1 MEAFKMDEAAYLNSL
16 TDRVIRAAIE
26 VHKALGP
33 GLLES
38 TYRVCTGYELLQDKL
53 KISQEVPLPVIYKG
67 VRIDAGY
74 RIDMV
79 VNDVVI
85 VEFKSVDALAPIHD
99 AQLLS
104 YLKLSGLKVGLLIN
118 FNVKVLKYG
127 IRRIVNN
134 FPEPHKLQIT

>member
-1 MEAFKMDEAAYLNSL
+1 
-16 TDRVIRAAIE
+16 
-26 VHKALGP
+26 
-33 GLLES
+33 
-38 TYRVCTGYELLQDKL
+38 
-53 KISQEVPLPVIYKG
+53 
-67 VRIDAGY
+67 
-74 RIDMV
+74 MV

-127 IRRIVNN
+127 IHRIVNN
-134 FPEPHKLQIT
+134 FPEQLKPKLT

>member
-1 MEAFKMDEAAYLNSL
+1 MDEASYLNSL
-16 TDRVIRAAIE
+16 TERIIRAAIE
-26 VHKALGP
+26 VHKTLGP

-38 TYRVCTGYELLQDKL
+38 IYRTCTGYELLQDKL
-53 KISQEVPLPVIYKG
+53 QIAQEVPLPVIYKG

-74 RIDMV
+74 RLDMI
-79 VNDVVI
+79 VNDVVV
-85 VEFKSVDALAPIHD
+85 VEFKSVDALAPIHN

-127 IRRIVNN
+127 IHRIVNN
-134 FPEPHKLQIT
+134 FPEPHKP

>member
-1 MEAFKMDEAAYLNSL
+1 MDEAAYLNSL
-16 TDRVIRAAIE
+16 TERIIRAAID

-38 TYRVCTGYELLQDKL
+38 TYRTCTAYELIQDEL
-53 KISQEVPLPVIYKG
+53 RVAQEIPLPVIYKS
-67 VRIDAGY
+67 VKLDAGY
-74 RIDMV
+74 RLDMV

-127 IRRIVNN
+127 IHRIVNN
-134 FPEPHKLQIT
+134 FSESPKPII